1 MTLGRL
7 IVIDVVQLQPVS
19 RPQFVES
26 SIPAHA
32 AVPLQA
38 AHHVPEQVPV

>member
-7 IVIDVVQLQPVS
+7 IVIDVVQLHPVS

-26 SIPAHA
+26 SIPAQEGE
-32 AVPLQA
+32 P
-38 AHHVPEQVPV
+38 